1 MAEGREKS
9 FENRDSLGQESLKAS
24 ETSSKNSVQCL
35 AKVSM
40 QDRSRCIDDGIGQ
53 EAEASHVIEATIK
66 SADVSATAEVISSEI
81 ELSVH
86 SGRIDTELPVQLDG
100 DEKSKKLYLKETV
113 NSETYEKKLPSMS
126 EVETYDEIT
135 KSEVT
140 SLDDW
145 EDVQE
150 SCLSETP
157 PVDPEALRDLESR
170 ANDIAGNLDHLLTS
184 LGNNL
189 KAMSHVSTECLD
201 AYSTCV
207 DHMSETVDVNVK
219 AMYTLIARC
228 EELNAS
234 LKPVQHMAE
243 QIKDIKKTLDIF
255 EALCK

>member
-1 MAEGREKS
+1 MKRTHIHVIFLCYIYK
-9 FENRDSLGQESLKAS
+9 ENPVLSNR
-24 ETSSKNSVQCL
+24 SSTWKKE
-35 AKVSM
+35 AIY
-40 QDRSRCIDDGIGQ
+40 CIHVIQHDCYHLS

-66 SADVSATAEVISSEI
+66 SADVSATSELISSEI

-86 SGRIDTELPVQLDG
+86 SGRTDTELPVQLDG